1 MPAPISLAHGL
12 VAPPVPGSPGREAP
26 YLRPDGKSPG
36 ERPLRRR
43 QARAGGD
50 RRRVRPARA
59 ERLATSG
66 CARRSSSTSSCRS
79 CRRRWWIAR
88 HLTFHINPTGR
99 FVIGG
104 PMGDTG
110 LTGRKIIVDTYG
122 GSCPH
127 GGGAF
132 SGKDPTKVDRSAAY
146 MARHVAKNIV
156 AAGLAERCMVQVA
169 YAIGVVDPVSVMVE
183 TFGTGKLPRAPR
195 AADPAPVRPHPRGHH
210 QVPGPPPPDLPQ
222 DRRLRALRRGASP
235 SSPGSAPTA

>member
-1 MPAPISLAHGL
+1 MPVL
-12 VAPPVPGSPGREAP
+12 PPQMV
-26 YLRPDGKSPG
+26 
-36 ERPLRRR
+36 
-43 QARAGGD
+43 D
-50 RRRVRPARA
+50 RKHV
-59 ERLATSG
+59 
-66 CARRSSSTSSCRS
+66 
-79 CRRRWWIAR
+79 
-88 HLTFHINPTGR
+88 TFHINPTGR
-99 FVIGG
+99 FVTGG

-183 TFGTGKLPRAPR
+183 TFGTGKLPKGQPR
-195 AADPAPVRPHPRGHH
+195 AADPAPVRPHPRRDH
-210 QVPGPPPPDLPQ
+210 QVPRSPPTDLPE
-222 DRRLRALRRGASP
+222 DRRLRTLRAERARVHLGAHEPRERPPEGRGNLARGVLS
-235 SSPGSAPTA
+235 G